1 MAPLLA
7 YSVRE
12 FSKATS
18 ISERTAR
25 EIIARG
31 TIKVRRVGTRVLI
44 PASEAER
51 FVNDSES
58 WTPANTGRHVTTSEA
73 KGGGEA

>member
-12 FSKATS
+12 FSKATG
-18 ISERTAR
+18 ISERMVR
-25 EIIARG
+25 EVIARG
-31 TIKVRRVGTRVLI
+31 KIKVRRVGTRVLI
-44 PASEAER
+44 PAPEAER

-58 WTPANTGRHVTTSEA
+58 WTPANTGRHATTAGAKAGVEA
-73 KGGGEA
+73 